1 LQTLVRAAI
10 RPDEQIHFGGHGKP
24 IQSTG
29 GEGTCRDDHAP
40 AGMVFDI
47 AGRVDAKHSQSISI
61 NMAKVKSFGERIA
74 DALVEDGLLTTKQI
88 EELLEQQKKE
98 GARLIKLII
107 DKAYVSDQD
116 LAVSMGRVLN
126 VPPVNLAR
134 IAIPPEI
141 FELLPRDTAYNHK
154 VIPVSRLENKL
165 FLAMADPLNV
175 LALDDVKRLTRLE
188 ITPLIASEKAILE
201 KLNAIDASK
210 SSSMED
216 IIEDAAKQREADEEA
231 GTIENIREAVEDVN
245 LDRLA
250 ASTEEA
256 PVIKLANLI
265 VLQAIKDRASDIHL
279 EPFEKTVRLR
289 YRVDGVL
296 IDATPP
302 PKQMQLAL
310 ASRFKIMS
318 NLDIAERRLPQD
330 GRMRVKVSGRD
341 FDLRVSVLPTVHGEK
356 IVLRVLD
363 KTNLSASVDKLG
375 LDPETFKQFRNAIDA
390 PHGLILVTGPTG
402 SGKTT
407 TLYSALNELN
417 NPIYNIVTV
426 EDPVEF
432 QIAGINQVPTKKEIG
447 LTFASALR
455 SILRQDPDI
464 IMIGEIRDTETAEIA
479 IEAALTGHQVLSTM
493 HCNDAPGAIARL
505 DDMGIAPFLI
515 SSSVILSCA
524 QRLIRR
530 ICSHC
535 KEPVTYPPK
544 MFEDLGIDPAMF
556 AGMQLFRGHGCERC
570 KNSGYAGRMAIIEA
584 MTMSDQI
591 RKLIIA
597 RANTREL
604 AKVAISQG
612 MRTLRMAALDRA
624 RDGVSTLEQVLVMT
638 SSH

>member
-1 LQTLVRAAI
+1 M
-10 RPDEQIHFGGHGKP
+10 
-24 IQSTG
+24 S
-29 GEGTCRDDHAP
+29 
-40 AGMVFDI
+40 
-47 AGRVDAKHSQSISI
+47 
-61 NMAKVKSFGERIA
+61 KVKSFGERIA
-74 DALVEDGLLTTKQI
+74 DALVEDGLLSAKQI

-98 GARLIKLII
+98 GTRLLKLIL
-107 DKAYVSDQD
+107 DKAYVSEQD

-126 VPPVNLAR
+126 VPPINLAR
-134 IAIPPEI
+134 ISIQNDI
-141 FELLPRDTAYNHK
+141 VDLLPQDTLHNHK
-154 VIPVSRLENKL
+154 VLPISRLENKL

-175 LALDDVKRLTRLE
+175 LALDDVRRITKME
-188 ITPLIASEKAILE
+188 IAPLIASEKSLVD
-201 KLNAIDASK
+201 KLNAISAAK
-210 SSSMED
+210 SGSMED
-216 IIEDAAKQREADEEA
+216 IIQDAQKKSNEEEA
-231 GTIENIREAVEDVN
+231 GTIEAVKDKAEEVN
-245 LDRLA
+245 LDQLA
-250 ASTEEA
+250 ASSEEA

-265 VLQAIKDRASDIHL
+265 VLQAIKDRASDVHI
-279 EPFEKTVRLR
+279 EPFEKVLRLR
-289 YRVDGVL
+289 YRIDGVL
-296 IDATPP
+296 VDATPP

-310 ASRFKIMS
+310 SSRFKIMS

-330 GRMRVKVSGRD
+330 GRMRVKVANKD
-341 FDLRVSVLPTVHGEK
+341 YDLRVSILPTVHGEK

-363 KTNLSASVDKLG
+363 KSNLSASLDKLG
-375 LDPETFKQFRNAIDA
+375 LDPDTFRAVKSAVDA

-432 QIAGINQVPTKKEIG
+432 QIPGINQVPTKKEIG
-447 LTFASALR
+447 LTFANALR

-464 IMIGEIRDTETAEIA
+464 VMIGEIRDTETAEIA

-524 QRLIRR
+524 QRLVRR

-535 KEPVTYPPK
+535 KEPVTYPAK
-544 MFEDLGIDPAMF
+544 MYEDLGIDPGMF
-556 AGMQLFRGHGCERC
+556 TGVQLFRGRGCDRC
-570 KNSGYAGRMAIIEA
+570 KNSGYSGRMAIIEA
-584 MTMSDQI
+584 MTVTDPI

-597 RANTREL
+597 RANTREIG
-604 AKVAISQG
+604 KVAVNQG
-612 MRTLRMAALDRA
+612 MRTLRMVALDRA
-624 RDGVSTLEQVLVMT
+624 REGMSTLEQTLVIT

>member
-1 LQTLVRAAI
+1 
-10 RPDEQIHFGGHGKP
+10 
-24 IQSTG
+24 
-29 GEGTCRDDHAP
+29 
-40 AGMVFDI
+40 
-47 AGRVDAKHSQSISI
+47 
-61 NMAKVKSFGERIA
+61 
-74 DALVEDGLLTTKQI
+74 
-88 EELLEQQKKE
+88 
-98 GARLIKLII
+98 
-107 DKAYVSDQD
+107 
-116 LAVSMGRVLN
+116 
-126 VPPVNLAR
+126 
-134 IAIPPEI
+134 
-141 FELLPRDTAYNHK
+141 
-154 VIPVSRLENKL
+154 
-165 FLAMADPLNV
+165 
-175 LALDDVKRLTRLE
+175 
-188 ITPLIASEKAILE
+188 
-201 KLNAIDASK
+201 
-210 SSSMED
+210 MED
-216 IIEDAAKQREADEEA
+216 IIQDAQKRSDAEAGENGDTIESVREAM
-231 GTIENIREAVEDVN
+231 EDVN
-245 LDRLA
+245 LDQLA
-250 ASTEEA
+250 ASSEEA

-265 VLQAIKDRASDIHL
+265 VLQAIKDRASDVHL
-279 EPFEKTVRLR
+279 EPFEKVMRLR
-289 YRVDGVL
+289 YRIDGVL
-296 IDATPP
+296 LDATPP

-363 KTNLSASVDKLG
+363 KSNLSASLDKLG
-375 LDPETFKQFRNAIDA
+375 LDPETFKQFKSAIDA

-417 NPIYNIVTV
+417 NPQWNIVTV

-432 QIAGINQVPTKKEIG
+432 QVPGINQVPTKKDIG
-447 LTFASALR
+447 LSFANALR

-535 KEPVTYPPK
+535 KEPVTYPVK

-556 AGMQLFRGHGCERC
+556 EGVQLFRGRGCDRC
-570 KNSGYAGRMAIIEA
+570 KMSGYAGRMAIIEA
-584 MTMSDQI
+584 MSITDQI

-597 RANTREL
+597 RASTREMAKL
-604 AKVAISQG
+604 AVNQG
-612 MRTLRMAALDRA
+612 MKTLRMVALDRS
-624 RDGVSTLEQVLVMT
+624 REGVSTLEQVLVST
-638 SSH
+638 SQH

>member
-1 LQTLVRAAI
+1 
-10 RPDEQIHFGGHGKP
+10 
-24 IQSTG
+24 
-29 GEGTCRDDHAP
+29 
-40 AGMVFDI
+40 
-47 AGRVDAKHSQSISI
+47 
-61 NMAKVKSFGERIA
+61 MAKVKSFGERIA
-74 DALVEDGLLTTKQI
+74 DALVEDGLLTAQQVET
-88 EELLEQQKKE
+88 LLEQQRK
-98 GARLIKLII
+98 GGTRLVKLIVE
-107 DKAYVSDQD
+107 KAYVSEQD
-116 LAVSMGRVLN
+116 LTVSMGRVLN
-126 VPPVNLAR
+126 VPSVNLAR
-134 IAIPPEI
+134 LTIPVDIAD
-141 FELLPRDTAYNHK
+141 LLPRDAAHNYK
-154 VIPVSRLENKL
+154 VVPISRLENKL

-188 ITPLIASEKAILE
+188 IAPLIASEKAILD
-201 KLNAIDASK
+201 KLAAIDSAK
-210 SSSMED
+210 GSSIED
-216 IIEDAAKQREADEEA
+216 IILDAEKQREGEEDA
-231 GTIENIREAVEDVN
+231 SIETVTETLEEVS
-245 LDRLA
+245 LDQLA
-250 ASTEEA
+250 ASSGEA

-265 VLQAIKDRASDIHL
+265 IVQAIKDRASDIHL
-279 EPFEKTVRLR
+279 EPFEKSMRLR

-302 PKQMQLAL
+302 PKQLQLAL

-318 NLDIAERRLPQD
+318 SLDIAERRLPQD
-330 GRMRVKVSGRD
+330 GRMRVKVSGKD

-356 IVLRVLD
+356 VVMRVLD
-363 KTNLSASVDKLG
+363 KSNLTASIDKLG
-375 LDPETFKQFRNAIDA
+375 LDLDTFKQVKAAIDA

-432 QIAGINQVPTKKEIG
+432 QVPGINQVPTKKEIG
-447 LTFASALR
+447 LTFANALR

-530 ICSHC
+530 ICPHC

-544 MFEDLGIDPAMF
+544 MFEDLGVDPATLE
-556 AGMQLFRGHGCERC
+556 GVQLLRGRGCDRC

-584 MTMSDQI
+584 MTISDQI

-604 AKVAISQG
+604 GKVAVSQG
-612 MRTLRMAALDRA
+612 MRTLRMVALDRA
-624 RDGVSTLEQVLVMT
+624 REGVSTLEQVMVMT
-638 SSH
+638 SAH